1 MEGAE
6 RTQLRTEA
14 TQSYSL
20 GKEQDPK
27 PNTIDNHCQMGGPLR
42 PARETEKVAHLS
54 ETISFILGWDTIL
67 GSDHRAGY
75 FPSELQFLC
84 FSKEAPWQW
93 SLSGPPPAPPW
104 ELLTRWYVN
113 LTLPVPPG
121 SRI

>member
-6 RTQLRTEA
+6 RNQLRTEA

-27 PNTIDNHCQMGGPLR
+27 PNTIDTHCQMGDPLR
-42 PARETEKVAHLS
+42 PAGETEKVAHLS
-54 ETISFILGWDTIL
+54 ETISFILCPWGGTQSWARIW
-67 GSDHRAGY
+67 AGY

-93 SLSGPPPAPPW
+93 SLSGPLPQ

-113 LTLPVPPG
+113 LTLPVLPG
-121 SRI
+121 GRI

>member
-20 GKEQDPK
+20 GKQQDPK

-67 GSDHRAGY
+67 GSDLGRI
-75 FPSELQFLC
+75 
-84 FSKEAPWQW
+84 
-93 SLSGPPPAPPW
+93 
-104 ELLTRWYVN
+104 
-113 LTLPVPPG
+113 LP
-121 SRI
+121 I